1 MFGWFKKKLEARE
14 RAIIEKDKQARIF
27 FDEAIGIINKR
38 QEFQSQAAEVLEQIH
53 VDIRD
58 SLDNLERR
66 RADLAA
72 YKLHL
77 DERAALLD
85 KMQKDIDH
93 EKESM
98 VGKDNL
104 EIKRGI
110 LLPIMKQKWEAEAKL
125 LDSQRAEILHK
136 TPKIYTSLA
145 SRKAE
150 YEAQIKI
157 VKSKPSNM
165 SNQAIMTEWQS
176 RLNEVN
182 EIIEI
187 IDKERT
193 KNAEDNPIMHVPV

>member
-1 MFGWFKKKLEARE
+1 MLGWFKKKLEARE

-53 VDIRD
+53 IDIRD

-77 DERAALLD
+77 DERADILD

-104 EIKRGI
+104 EIKREI

-136 TPKIYTSLA
+136 TPKIYTSLS